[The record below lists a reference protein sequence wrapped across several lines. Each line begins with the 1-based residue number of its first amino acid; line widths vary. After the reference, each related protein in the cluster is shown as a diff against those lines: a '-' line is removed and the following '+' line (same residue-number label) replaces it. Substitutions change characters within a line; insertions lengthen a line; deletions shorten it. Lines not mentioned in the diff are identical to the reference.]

1 MSFAVD
7 EEKQISEVYWYYK
20 FSWNIAL
27 FTTRLKGN
35 YDQIAAN
42 FFETTC
48 RIINML
54 KDLPEEVLIIN
65 LESLFMAALC
75 RAQLMRVN
83 HIADDEIPQLLS
95 KFVNLL
101 PELQSSDNPITKY
114 MLGTQVKLLEFE
126 YLAFKKD
133 WTPFNE
139 MLLVTL
145 ISNRNRVI

>member
-1 MSFAVD
+1 
-7 EEKQISEVYWYYK
+7 
-20 FSWNIAL
+20 
-27 FTTRLKGN
+27 
-35 YDQIAAN
+35 
-42 FFETTC
+42 
-48 RIINML
+48 
-54 KDLPEEVLIIN
+54 
-65 LESLFMAALC
+65 MAALC

-133 WTPFNE
+133 WMPFNE